1 MNDNLDKRTLKLIA
15 TANQLIKDYAYTG
28 LDDVYK
34 AVRAAI
40 LDVGEVTSVKKLRQL
55 ERAIT
60 QAVKDNLDPQMVAMT
75 NQLTDISELETA
87 FYVQLANEAIK
98 AGGLDLSIHATAK
111 DKVKRYVEGSVI
123 KLNSK
128 SGNTVVSWT
137 DYADSFET
145 SVANKIKSVVR
156 SAWLQQSQGGALAS
170 PSNLVKQVKT
180 INDTV
185 NRRNAE
191 SIVRTA
197 VNHFGTQG
205 RLAFADDNSD
215 VIEREIPIVTFD
227 NRVSDTCISIS
238 ANYGQKGWP
247 HGKSPV
253 GYPPY
258 HYGGCRTQIG
268 FLLYGQTELYGTRQ
282 SVGGRR
288 GESAEESFERRE
300 KRSDKV
306 VKYSGRNDKAFKS
319 EQIPANTPIAKFLRD
334 QPRWYVEEVLGKK
347 KSTAF
352 LSGELKLGKLTDAD
366 LKPMTIEQLGID

>member
-15 TANQLIKDYAYTG
+15 TANQLIKDYAYVG
-28 LDDVYK
+28 LDDVYR

-40 LDVGEVTSVKKLRQL
+40 LDIGEVTSVKKLKQL

-75 NQLTDISELETA
+75 NQLTDISELEAA
-87 FYVQLANEAIK
+87 FYVKLANEAIK
-98 AGGLDLSIHATAK
+98 AGDLDLSIHATAK
-111 DKVKRYVEGSVI
+111 EKIQRYIEGSVI

-128 SGNTVVSWT
+128 SGNTVVNWAEYVERYES
-137 DYADSFET
+137 
-145 SVANKIKSVVR
+145 SVADKIKSVVR
-156 SAWLQQSQGGALAS
+156 SAWLQQSQGGALTS
-170 PSNLVKQVKT
+170 PSSLIKQVKN
-180 INDTV
+180 INNLT
-185 NRRNAE
+185 NKRNAE

-227 NRVSDTCISIS
+227 SRVSDTCISIS
-238 ANYGQKGWP
+238 DSYGQKGWP
-247 HGKSPV
+247 YGKSPV
-253 GYPPY
+253 GYSPY
-258 HYGGCRTQIG
+258 HPSCRTQIG

-282 SVGGRR
+282 SVGGRS
-288 GESAEESFERRE
+288 GSEAEESFERRE

-319 EQIPANTPIAKFLRD
+319 EQIPASTPIAKFLRD

-347 KSTAF
+347 KATAF
-352 LSGELKLGKLTDAD
+352 LNGELKLGKLTDAD
-366 LKPMTIEQLGID
+366 LKPRTVAQLGID